1 MAMKPFLLAAVLA
14 VVVLALS
21 GCLGNKELVA
31 RWKKICTDQGYVEGT
46 AAFDKCWEDNRP
58 RQSGGGGGGGGGP

>member
-1 MAMKPFLLAAVLA
+1 MAMKPFLYAAILA

-31 RWKKICTDQGYVEGT
+31 RWKKICTDQGYVEGS

-58 RQSGGGGGGGGGP
+58 RQSGGGHGGGGGP